1 MKSNYILIF
10 ASFLILINLSIQAY
24 PLPVAV
30 IHGFMQICTSRD
42 LTILVDFIHEKAGV
56 YTKCIESGGGG
67 LDLSTSFEDQ
77 AKKACEIISSDS
89 NYQGDFAI
97 VSISQGGV
105 LARYV
110 IEKCQMKG
118 NVKKFIPIGGP
129 LAGTHQLPHCFRG
142 VVCHILNSFADWF
155 CYKGYVQKT
164 FGPSGYFRASNHLK
178 RFEKSKSVLL
188 SVNNHGDKF
197 DSNAKARFSALDK
210 LVLIGF
216 KRDTMISPE
225 QSAFF
230 AEFDENH
237 NLVEMKDTENYKKN
251 SFGLKT
257 LDDANKIETHFLDER
272 HCYYSFQNILDLVI
286 PHITSEVPTAGS

>member
-1 MKSNYILIF
+1 MKSNYLLIF
-10 ASFLILINLSIQAY
+10 ISFLILIDLSIQDA

-42 LTILVDFIHEKAGV
+42 LTIFVDFIHEKAGV
-56 YTKCIESGGGG
+56 YTKCIESGGGS
-67 LDLSTSFEDQ
+67 LDISTSFEDQ

-89 NYQGDFAI
+89 NYQNDFAI

-110 IEKCQMKG
+110 IEKCQMAG
-118 NVKKFIPIGGP
+118 TVKKFISIGGP

-164 FGPSGYFRASNHLK
+164 FGPSGYFRVSNHLK
-178 RFEKSKSVLL
+178 RYENSKSVLL
-188 SVNNHGDKF
+188 NVNNHKDKY
-197 DSNAKARFSALDK
+197 DSEAKRRFSSLQK

-230 AEFDENH
+230 AEYDENH
-237 NLVEMKDTENYKKN
+237 NLVEMKDTDNYKQN
-251 SFGLKT
+251 SFGLKD
-257 LDDANKIETHFLDER
+257 LDENGKIETHFLDER
-272 HCYYSFQNILDLVI
+272 HCYFSFQNILDIIV
-286 PHITSEVPTAGS
+286 PEVKGSS

>member
-1 MKSNYILIF
+1 MKSNYFLIL
-10 ASFLILINLSIQAY
+10 ASFLILIDLSIQAQK
-24 PLPVAV
+24 LPVAI

-56 YTKCIESGGGG
+56 YTRCIETGGGG

-89 NYQGDFAI
+89 NYQNGFAI

-110 IEKCQMKG
+110 IEKCQAIPAG
-118 NVKKFIPIGGP
+118 RVKKFISIGGP

-164 FGPSGYFRASNHLK
+164 FGPSGYFRVSNHLK
-178 RFEKSKSVLL
+178 RFEKSKSVLFN
-188 SVNNHGDKF
+188 VNNHGDKYEAE
-197 DSNAKARFSALDK
+197 AKNKFSSLEK

-230 AEFDENH
+230 AEFDKDH

-257 LDDANKIETHFLDER
+257 LDDAGKIETHFLDER
-272 HCYYSFQNILDLVI
+272 HCYYSFQDILDIVV
-286 PHITSEVPTAGS
+286 PEVDGTK